1 MRKLH
6 IVIAMLMLSMSVLA
20 QQKIITGIVSSKT
33 TSEPLEGVTVQVKN
47 TAVVTDPSGKFSI
60 QASPGEIITVS
71 YVGMNSQSIKVTKAT
86 ETFNVALEEGNGGM
100 EQIVVT
106 GYKAE
111 RKKDITGAVSI
122 VNINETTKE
131 SNINI
136 LTSLQGR
143 VP

>member
-20 QQKIITGIVSSKT
+20 QQKIITGIIRSKT

-47 TAVVTDPSGKFSI
+47 TAVVTDASGRFSI
-60 QASPGEIITVS
+60 QASAGEIITVS

-100 EQIVVT
+100 EQVVVT
-106 GYKAE
+106 GYKSE
-111 RKKDITGAVSI
+111 RKKDITGAVAVVD
-122 VNINETTKE
+122 VNEIRKQA
-131 SNINI
+131 
-136 LTSLQGR
+136 LA
-143 VP
+143 